1 MSPDAIAVGVF
12 TIVGA
17 VSGALAGLLGE
28 RWVRSRGNVQCM
40 ILAWTENEGNNAG
53 PSVRGLEVRFVNEKE
68 LPVMVLDMRV
78 EFYKGRKPLEEWARP
93 SLQFVDQA
101 GFKSPLSPVNVPLRS
116 AVALQFIVA
125 AGRDDIQRELA
136 QTDRGEFVAK
146 IVGAG
151 EKRAELPSPWWG

>member
-1 MSPDAIAVGVF
+1 VSPDTIAVGVF
-12 TIVGA
+12 SIVGA
-17 VSGALAGLLGE
+17 VAGALVGLLGE

-68 LPVMVLDMRV
+68 LPVIVLDMRV
-78 EFYKGRKPLEEWARP
+78 EFYEGGKPLEEWARP
-93 SLQFVDQA
+93 SLQFVNEA
-101 GFKSPLSPVNVPLRS
+101 NFKSQLSPMNVPSRS
-116 AVALQFIVA
+116 AVTQQFIVA
-125 AGRDDIQRELA
+125 AGREDIQRELA

-151 EKRAELPSPWWG
+151 EKRAELPSPWRG